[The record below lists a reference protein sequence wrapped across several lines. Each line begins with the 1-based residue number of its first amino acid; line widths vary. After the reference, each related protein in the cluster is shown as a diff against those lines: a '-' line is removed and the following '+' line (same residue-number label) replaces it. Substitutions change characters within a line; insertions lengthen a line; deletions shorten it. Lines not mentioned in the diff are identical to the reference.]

1 MLAYHKETLENE
13 ALATQA
19 KELYRMQFIPKT
31 QLQDITS
38 RLTLFHSSGNPLI
51 RIGFFL
57 LGCLLLSAVAGFLAL
72 FFGTLLNSDFEVLL
86 FVYGGIAIVGAEFLA
101 KAGYFSHGLDDA
113 FILSIPFFF
122 GMAVGSTTDATT
134 LVFLTLLL
142 LGTACCLRYVHTL
155 SALVGA
161 VGLVGLVFDL
171 IVNHAL
177 VDKVFLPFVGFFL
190 ACGLY
195 IISLKLKKNE
205 RYYLYS
211 NAIWVL
217 KGFALLLAYCSV
229 NYMVVRE
236 LSEDLMNIVVT
247 PENDIPLAFLFY
259 GLTFIVPLFYIGYA
273 LKTKD
278 RLLLLL
284 GLFALGYSFFTIR
297 FYYQLLPL
305 EIAFIVA
312 GVLLFGFS
320 YWAIRKWKDKTTG
333 ITFQPDRSA
342 DSHFLL
348 NAQALIVTSQ
358 IPAKG
363 MPVSEDKMPFGGGGF
378 SGGGAGGNY

>member
-13 ALATQA
+13 ALVAQA
-19 KELYRMQFIPKT
+19 KELYRMKFIPKT

-38 RLTLFHSSGNPLI
+38 RLTLFHSSSNLLI

-72 FFGTLLNSDFEVLL
+72 FFGTLLDGDFEVLL
-86 FVYGGIAIVGAEFLA
+86 FVYGVIGIIGAEFLA
-101 KAGYFSHGLDDA
+101 RIGYYQHGLDDA

-122 GMAVGSTTDATT
+122 GMAIGSTTDSTS
-134 LVFLTLLL
+134 LVFLTMLL

-155 SALVGA
+155 SVLVGA
-161 VGLVGLVFDL
+161 IGLVGLVFDL

-177 VDKVFLPFVGFFL
+177 IDKLFLPFVGFFL

-195 IISLKLKKNE
+195 FISLKFDKKKQ
-205 RYYLYS
+205 YYLYS
-211 NAIWVL
+211 NAIWVV
-217 KGFALLLAYCSV
+217 KGFALLLAYFSV

-236 LSEDLMNIVVT
+236 LSEDLMHIVVT

-259 GLTFIVPLFYIGYA
+259 GLTFVIPLLYIGYA

-278 RLLLLL
+278 RLMLLL
-284 GLFALGYSFFTIR
+284 GLFVLGYSFFTIR
-297 FYYQLLPL
+297 YYYQVMPL
-305 EIAFIVA
+305 EIALIFGGI
-312 GVLLFGFS
+312 LLFGIS
-320 YWAIRKWKDKTTG
+320 YWAIRKWKDKETG

-342 DSHFLL
+342 DSSFIL

-358 IPAKG
+358 IQTKTISAT
-363 MPVSEDKMPFGGGGF
+363 EDKMPFGGGGF